1 MEKLNYKERLNRLGL
16 MRLGGRR
23 GRSDSIE
30 AFKVINCYY
39 GVTLDLF
46 FTFNVAGRRGHSKKL
61 FKKKQIGYKET
72 CFFK

>member
-1 MEKLNYKERLNRLGL
+1 MLLSWYIWGMEKLNYKERLNRLGL

-30 AFKVINCYY
+30 AFKMINWYY

-46 FTFNVAGRRGHSKKL
+46 FY
-61 FKKKQIGYKET
+61 I
-72 CFFK
+72 